1 MPYLTFNVP
10 ESPAES
16 SSKLSSGNSR
26 AETRS
31 NTVEMSGTTF
41 SAMGVA
47 ADGSR
52 MTEYPLVKLDTEII
66 TDATAA
72 RLATSLLGHVL
83 FLKNQVPL

>member
-1 MPYLTFNVP
+1 
-10 ESPAES
+10 
-16 SSKLSSGNSR
+16 
-26 AETRS
+26 
-31 NTVEMSGTTF
+31 MSGTTF

-47 ADGSR
+47 ADGSL
-52 MTEYPLVKLDTEII
+52 MTEYPLVKLDTEMI